1 MPDQSKKANQL
12 KKNGAGNKGETS
24 QPANGKPSGSSG
36 NSSTQTTSGGGGNA
50 QAASSQPESPA
61 MERYKNQ
68 KRKDE
73 PPVLIALPDHEPRL
87 CPEEVSKDFDEK
99 LNEPEGENQPG
110 SKGKGEGKGQ
120 GKNIQKW

>member
-1 MPDQSKKANQL
+1 MPDQSKKANQP
-12 KKNGAGNKGETS
+12 KKNWAGNKGEAS
-24 QPANGKPSGSSG
+24 QPANGKPPGSSG

-73 PPVLIALPDHEPRL
+73 P
-87 CPEEVSKDFDEK
+87 
-99 LNEPEGENQPG
+99 EGENQPG
-110 SKGKGEGKGQ
+110 SKGKEEGKGQ
-120 GKNIQKW
+120 GKNIQK